1 MCLEILLLFQS
12 FHFLILQIPCPIIVA
27 CGDSDWYFGMNIQF
41 DHQEYYCR
49 EDGSGKDWMEDLK
62 EFKHDHMAD
71 QLPCTYV
78 TLQHE
83 SFSRPP
89 L

>member
-27 CGDSDWYFGMNIQF
+27 CGDSDWYFGMNTQV

-78 TLQHE
+78 TLQQE
-83 SFSRPP
+83 RF
-89 L
+89 

>member
-1 MCLEILLLFQS
+1 M
-12 FHFLILQIPCPIIVA
+12 A

-41 DHQEYYCR
+41 YCR

-78 TLQHE
+78 TLQQE
-83 SFSRPP
+83 IF
-89 L
+89 